1 MNMTIPTISLKD
13 FDNKKEK
20 LAIEIFYACMNLGF
34 FSVKDHEVD
43 ISLIER
49 ALHLSKNFFQK
60 PLQKKMNYYIDGG
73 AGQRGYT
80 PFGVETAK
88 NAHHPD
94 QKEFW
99 HHGRSNWDK
108 EYENTMP
115 ENLVVHELTGFN
127 ESLNELY
134 DQLEKL
140 GCKILSLISLGL
152 DLEEDWFKDKINQGN
167 SILRLIHYPKIEKNN
182 MGIRAEEHEDIN
194 LVTFL
199 LGTKQ
204 KGLEI
209 LNNDR
214 KWMPLAA
221 SPETIICNVG
231 DMLERLTNDKLKSTT
246 HRVIN
251 PRGDEA
257 QHSRYSMPFFI
268 HLNPDH
274 IISTIPSCIDRENK
288 NKYQESI
295 TADNFLQERLRE
307 IKLK

>member
-1 MNMTIPTISLKD
+1 
-13 FDNKKEK
+13 
-20 LAIEIFYACMNLGF
+20 
-34 FSVKDHEVD
+34 
-43 ISLIER
+43 
-49 ALHLSKNFFQK
+49 
-60 PLQKKMNYYIDGG
+60 
-73 AGQRGYT
+73 
-80 PFGVETAK
+80 
-88 NAHHPD
+88 
-94 QKEFW
+94 
-99 HHGRSNWDK
+99 
-108 EYENTMP
+108 
-115 ENLVVHELTGFN
+115 
-127 ESLNELY
+127 LNELY
-134 DQLEKL
+134 EQLEKL

-167 SILRLIHYPKIEKNN
+167 SILRLIHYPKIKKNN
-182 MGIRAEEHEDIN
+182 MGIRAEKHEDIN

-214 KWMPLAA
+214 KWMPLAV

>member
-1 MNMTIPTISLKD
+1 MTIPTISLKD

-115 ENLVVHELTGFN
+115 ENLVVHELKGFN

-152 DLEEDWFKDKINQGN
+152 DLEEDWFKNKINQGN

-274 IISTIPSCIDRENK
+274 IISTIPSCIDRKNK
-288 NKYQESI
+288 NKYEESI